1 MLAVLAGC
9 LSACATQ
16 EVEAPLPVKE
26 QGTRVHFTAGSL
38 QTKTAFAEPTVED
51 GVATYPTRWTAND
64 TEVAISLNYE
74 TAIAA
79 GGPMEMTRTLPPTAS
94 RSVSAASSAYRS

>member
-26 QGTRVHFTAGSL
+26 QGTRVHFTACPL

-74 TAIAA
+74 TAITA
-79 GGPMEMTRTLPPTAS
+79 GVVPFADFTQADF
-94 RSVSAASSAYRS
+94 

>member
-16 EVEAPLPVKE
+16 ELEAPRLVSDH
-26 QGTRVHFTAGSL
+26 GTHVHFTAGPL

-51 GVATYPTRWTAND
+51 GVATYPTPTHWHP
-64 TEVAISLNYE
+64 V
-74 TAIAA
+74 
-79 GGPMEMTRTLPPTAS
+79 PPS
-94 RSVSAASSAYRS
+94 P